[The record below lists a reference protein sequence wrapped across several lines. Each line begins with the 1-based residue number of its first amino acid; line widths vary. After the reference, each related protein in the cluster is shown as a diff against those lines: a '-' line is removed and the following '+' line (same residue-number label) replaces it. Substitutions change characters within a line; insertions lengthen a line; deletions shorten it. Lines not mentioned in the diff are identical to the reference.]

1 MVKRRA
7 SSPAADGKKPK
18 KEKKEKKA
26 DGKKRKRTSEK
37 TNGTEGPNG
46 VGLHDEDSNKRLSP
60 WDETERNTVDV
71 DSLNLNE
78 TIIYG
83 FSEDEEEALPPK
95 KAKKNPKWE
104 HKGPT
109 PLIDPEQLPEGWTA
123 NEPDLDRLDI
133 DGQIERCHERLE
145 ANIMPMVFEQRLKE
159 YQLVKQKQV
168 FQQNSYPDL
177 TPAVIERILNLKA
190 IYDEMEQTPSQNGFQ
205 SNGHKLESEE
215 MIAART
221 RKERQQENIKAVL
234 LAYMS
239 GQLQWMDGYV
249 TYWSKGKQ
257 LCQLRLFDWDEFE
270 AIYDRFDGNSSFW
283 TEGITQPGP
292 MTEGAFLR
300 FPVRSVLNAQVFYKL
315 AVRIPGYKWWW
326 ELEFAHDTG
335 ASMMT
340 LFRGDIRSLMGPF
353 GPPVDPPLRVG
364 WTTSFYTLGG
374 SMSRDIVEV
383 EVTILDGNE
392 QRLAPWTRIQASL
405 LDGNYQPGANVRLD
419 GPWLRYMMYYANV
432 PDGNLALYV
441 ADTQNNLMAGL
452 PVPNPHLRTAP
463 RRIIG
468 PGTHG
473 AAAPPGTTAAPT
485 RPAPDYLP
493 RLQRPLPPQS
503 REAEVPNVR
512 YRDNMAN

>member
-26 DGKKRKRTSEK
+26 DGKKRELNSEK
-37 TNGTEGPNG
+37 TNGTEGSNG
-46 VGLHDEDSNKRLSP
+46 VGIHDEDSNKRLSP

-78 TIIYG
+78 TIIYD
-83 FSEDEEEALPPK
+83 FSEDEEGPPPK

-123 NEPDLDRLDI
+123 NEPDLDSFDI

-168 FQQNSYPDL
+168 YHQNLYPDL

-215 MIAART
+215 MIAARA
-221 RKERQQENIKAVL
+221 RKARQQENIKAVL
-234 LAYMS
+234 QAYLS

-249 TYWSKGKQ
+249 TYWSKGQQ

-270 AIYDRFDGNSSFW
+270 AIYDMVDGNSSFW
-283 TEGITQPGP
+283 TEG
-292 MTEGAFLR
+292 
-300 FPVRSVLNAQVFYKL
+300 YKL

-335 ASMMT
+335 SSMMT

-353 GPPVDPPLRVG
+353 GPPDDPPLRVG
-364 WTTSFYTLGG
+364 WATSFYTLGG
-374 SMSRDIVEV
+374 NMTRDIVQV

-463 RRIIG
+463 RRVIG

-473 AAAPPGTTAAPT
+473 TAAPAGTTAALP

-493 RLQRPLPPQS
+493 RLRRPLPPQS
-503 REAEVPNVR
+503 REATVPNVR
-512 YRDNMAN
+512 YQDNMYN